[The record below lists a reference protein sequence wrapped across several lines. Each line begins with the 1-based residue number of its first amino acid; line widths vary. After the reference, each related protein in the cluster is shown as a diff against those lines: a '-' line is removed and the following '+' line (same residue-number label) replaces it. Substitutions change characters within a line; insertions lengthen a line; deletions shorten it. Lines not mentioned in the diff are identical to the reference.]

1 MAASASDVVEAP
13 GASVP
18 FSLEPIMVD
27 MEGGRY
33 FGPILPTS
41 MVNIVAGRRSAGGG
55 DGSNSDGYGGISAG
69 GSSGGRRGNR
79 KPTPKVGATGG
90 GSTSTGTL

>member
-1 MAASASDVVEAP
+1 MAASASEVVEAP

-55 DGSNSDGYGGISAG
+55 SIRDGSDV
-69 GSSGGRRGNR
+69 SSRRGN
-79 KPTPKVGATGG
+79 
-90 GSTSTGTL
+90 